1 MMTTNHD
8 HAVAA
13 GVGDRRNVVY
23 DVSDEHACDRD
34 WFDPLYRDLEAGAT
48 NEFLWFLQ
56 NLRLGNWHPRQ
67 IIKTAEATEQQRM
80 SADTVS
86 QWARACIN
94 ADAIV
99 GAARGPEAGA
109 STYDLGTR
117 ITSETLREAY
127 AGYCKQHGLHAV
139 SEAVLHSACVEMFGA
154 RKRLPRQQNTTRRP
168 WGYAVPTGN
177 KWQTRVDKRLGIK

>member
-1 MMTTNHD
+1 
-8 HAVAA
+8 
-13 GVGDRRNVVY
+13 VVY

-80 SADTVS
+80 SADSVC
-86 QWARACIN
+86 QWARACIE

-99 GAARGPEAGA
+99 GAQGLYAAIH
-109 STYDLGTR
+109 DLGAK
-117 ITSETLREAY
+117 ISSEALREAY
-127 AGYCKQHGLHAV
+127 TGYCKQQSLRAV
-139 SEAVLHSACVEMFGA
+139 NGVSFGVACTEMFGPR
-154 RKRLPRQQNTTRRP
+154 RKLQAQQNSKRRP
-168 WGYAVPTGN
+168 YGYDVPSGN
-177 KWQTRVDKRLGIK
+177 RWQAKVDKRLGIK